1 MREQVRDKGR
11 LEHMAQAMQNVI
23 TYTDGMTVEQ
33 LASNSLVK
41 HATAY
46 NIQILGETVYKL
58 TDEFKNTHPETPW
71 KLIEKMRHILVHDY
85 YQVNMQI
92 MWDVIT
98 MDIPKLK
105 PQIEKY
111 LTELQ

>member
-33 LASNSLVK
+33 LANNSLVK

-46 NIQILGETVYKL
+46 NIQILGEAVYKL
-58 TDEFKNTHPETPW
+58 TDEFKNSHPETPW